1 MHLLASQLRE
11 HPQQSCPPLKLLG
24 IVVTQPG
31 ILQPPRVGGVGGGCQ
46 QEASNCGLRAQW
58 GCTSRSWMMESGPTM
73 VKGGQLQEHGN
84 GGQGGGLEGEESTRA
99 LPLMS

>member
-31 ILQPPRVGGVGGGCQ
+31 ILQPPRVGGVGGGG
-46 QEASNCGLRAQW
+46 ASKRLQLWAESRVGLHK
-58 GCTSRSWMMESGPTM
+58 S
-73 VKGGQLQEHGN
+73 QLDDGVW
-84 GGQGGGLEGEESTRA
+84 A
-99 LPLMS
+99 YDD

>member
-31 ILQPPRVGGVGGGCQ
+31 ILQPPRVGGGGGVP
-46 QEASNCGLRAQW
+46 ARGFNCGLRAEW
-58 GCTSRSWMMESGPTM
+58 VCTSHSWMMESGPTM
-73 VKGGQLQEHGN
+73 IKGRQLEEHGN
-84 GGQGGGLEGEESTRA
+84 GEGGRT
-99 LPLMS
+99 